1 MVRRL
6 SALVDWIAGQLDDT
20 SSAAG
25 QTALANLVAA
35 TVMAAAYGDPNEA
48 ITGTVATTGGVP
60 IPGVPIRV
68 VLNRPPPIGT
78 VLNLLDDRQSVV
90 GTIRVVDHDST
101 GTTATVV
108 TSYARTAPTSSWSVA
123 APQRRGPWLPS

>member
-1 MVRRL
+1 MLTSESVRPDSQAPSDLRRWRCRPTVRR
-6 SALVDWIAGQLDDT
+6 
-20 SSAAG
+20 SSRPAPTTGAPRRS
-25 QTALANLVAA
+25 
-35 TVMAAAYGDPNEA
+35 AAYGDPNEA

-60 IPGVPIRV
+60 IRV
-68 VLNRPPPIGT
+68 VLNRLPPIGT
-78 VLNLLDDRQSVV
+78 LLNLLDDTQSVV
-90 GTIRVVDHDST
+90 GAIRVVDHDST